1 MTNRI
6 DDISQRQAA
15 KIAGFGYLIV
25 FILATFANF
34 FAFERLIVSGDAVKT
49 INNIIAD
56 ESLLRV
62 GIASWLIVLTVDAVV
77 AWALYVFLKPV
88 NRNLSL
94 LMAWFRLVFV
104 AIFGIGLVNLLSLL
118 HLFSGADY
126 LAVFEPSQLH
136 AQAMLFLNAHEYG
149 VHISFVFFGMHIF
162 VLGYL
167 IFKSNYIPR
176 ILGVL
181 LIVASLGYFIDSLG
195 NFVSSNYADSEIAFI
210 LILALPAVI
219 AEFSLTLWLLFKGG
233 KTNPMK
239 F

>member
-6 DDISQRQAA
+6 AEISQRQAA
-15 KIAGFGYLIV
+15 RIAGFGYLIV
-25 FILATFANF
+25 FILAAFANY
-34 FAFERLIVSGDAVKT
+34 FAFERLIVSGDAVIT
-49 INNIIAD
+49 INNIISN
-56 ESLLRV
+56 ELLFRF

-136 AQAMLFLNAHEYG
+136 
-149 VHISFVFFGMHIF
+149 S
-162 VLGYL
+162 
-167 IFKSNYIPR
+167 
-176 ILGVL
+176 
-181 LIVASLGYFIDSLG
+181 
-195 NFVSSNYADSEIAFI
+195 
-210 LILALPAVI
+210 AV
-219 AEFSLTLWLLFKGG
+219 
-233 KTNPMK
+233 
-239 F
+239 